1 MKSKIDEKKA
11 NLQNSEK
18 STSFYRRKNTD
29 VFTKNRIMTSNN
41 DFVFCI
47 SRNENVREPP
57 KKKVKLANFDENDD
71 AEEELLRNYY
81 LKQ

>member
-1 MKSKIDEKKA
+1 
-11 NLQNSEK
+11 
-18 STSFYRRKNTD
+18 
-29 VFTKNRIMTSNN
+29 MTSNN

-57 KKKVKLANFDENDD
+57 KKKVKLAKFDENDD
-71 AEEELLRNYY
+71 EELFLRNFY